1 MSSTK
6 RTLVVK
12 GLPQDIYDDV
22 IRPFAQQRQ
31 ASPLVIT
38 LLTAYR
44 DNEEV
49 RRIINVMLG
58 YEEDFERAQLQ
69 TALDEAQQENER
81 LQFMIDSLTIRT
93 QQGMNYFE
101 QVAPVQPQVVVQAPQ
116 PQPEQSDRIDKLE
129 SLVQD
134 LLRTQQKPQEPQKV
148 QVETAGSDE
157 VSEAS
162 PWAFPTGDNEDDF
175 APRIDDTPALPTVED
190 PEPEPEPVEE
200 PVDTANAV
208 TFFSNLIS

>member
-22 IRPFAQQRQ
+22 IHPFAQQRQ

-49 RRIINVMLG
+49 RRIVNVMLG

-81 LQFMIDSLTIRT
+81 LQFMLDSLTMRT

-116 PQPEQSDRIDKLE
+116 PQPEQNDRIDKLE

-134 LLRTQQKPQEPQKV
+134 LLRTQQKPQEPQQV
-148 QVETAGSDE
+148 QVETTGSDE
-157 VSEAS
+157 ES
-162 PWAFPTGDNEDDF
+162 PWAFLTGDNEDDF
-175 APRIDDTPALPTVED
+175 APRTDDTPALPTVE
-190 PEPEPEPVEE
+190 EPEPAPE
-200 PVDTANAV
+200 PVDTKNAV
-208 TFFSNLIS
+208 TFFGNLMS